1 MSCNPINNSLQE
13 SGLNEPFLVLT
24 KHASG
29 SIHAH
34 CLILLGQDI
43 TASLGF
49 NSPIKFDYDGDG
61 VDDAI
66 LIQLKVNVVVGAQSS
81 VTTVHNSFDLS
92 PLNDEHINCIFF
104 ELIDQH
110 NAPTTPIKSSV
121 IKKSTAIL
129 I

>member
-49 NSPIKFDYDGDG
+49 NTPIKFDYDGDG
-61 VDDAI
+61 VNDAI

-81 VTTVHNSFDLS
+81 AIIVNNSFDLTL
-92 PLNDEHINCIFF
+92 LNDEHITCIIF

-110 NAPTTPIKSSV
+110 NAPSSPVKSSV
-121 IKKSTAIL
+121 IQKSSSIL